1 MLKRWLLLACGV
13 VALGLLGAQ
22 YANAEEGAK
31 HRSPPPEA
39 LQACSGLQDGAPCS
53 FTHHNHEVS
62 GTCRT
67 GPQGEAAACLPSGPH
82 HGHHGP
88 PPEALQ
94 ACTGLQDGATCSF
107 THNGHEISGTCRTG
121 PDGKGPACFPTH
133 PPHPEGK

>member
-1 MLKRWLLLACGV
+1 MVKRGLLLACGL

-31 HRSPPPEA
+31 HPSPPPEA
-39 LQACSGLQDGAPCS
+39 VQACSGLQDGAPCS

-88 PPEALQ
+88 PRRRHRPAMDFRMAPPAASLT
-94 ACTGLQDGATCSF
+94 TGARSAAPV
-107 THNGHEISGTCRTG
+107 EPVRTV
-121 PDGKGPACFPTH
+121 K
-133 PPHPEGK
+133 